1 MKYDAL
7 IKAAK
12 KAKSH
17 SHSPFSKFR
26 VGAALLTSSG
36 KIFTGCNIENSSY
49 SLTICAERTAL
60 FKSISQGR
68 FKYRAIAITT
78 DSDEFIPPCGA
89 CRQVIQDLAGNIDIV
104 LSTRRGKTMVTRLG
118 DLLPMPFDQSLLKKR
133 R

>member
-78 DSDEFIPPCGA
+78 DSDEFIPPA
-89 CRQVIQDLAGNIDIV
+89 VHAARLSRTLQVISI
-104 LSTRRGKTMVTRLG
+104 SC
-118 DLLPMPFDQSLLKKR
+118 
-133 R
+133 